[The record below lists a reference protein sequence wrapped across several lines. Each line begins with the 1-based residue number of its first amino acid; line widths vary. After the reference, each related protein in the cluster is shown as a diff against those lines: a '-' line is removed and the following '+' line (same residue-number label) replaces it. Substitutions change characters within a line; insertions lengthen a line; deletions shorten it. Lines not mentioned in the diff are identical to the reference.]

1 MHDVLIIKT
10 NMLLKQ
16 DVLDKYQ
23 KLFTEQV
30 KSGVVV
36 IPAYFEAE
44 LINVPDDIKVIV
56 KAEDEME
63 ELHETTQ
70 N

>member
-44 LINVPDDIKVIV
+44 LINVPDDIEVIV

-63 ELHETTQ
+63 ENCRE
-70 N
+70 